1 MEQFA
6 SLIAALDRSNSTLD
20 KVGAMRR
27 YFQSEPAEDCAWAVY
42 FLAGGKPQKLVA
54 TRVLREA
61 AYEVAAIPEWLFD
74 ECYQAVGDLAET
86 IALLLPEQSA
96 GPHDCTGSFDHWMRA
111 RLLPLRALEPEAT
124 RAALVGIWA
133 VLDSWQRFVF
143 NKLIT
148 GGLRLGV
155 SRQLVLRAL
164 SEASGV
170 DARVIAQRIMGYT
183 DRKANPEA
191 ARYRALVAA
200 QPVPQPAANQQA
212 PEAGTDQ
219 VTDASMAGA
228 VPDIALQSD
237 PATLLLPYPFMLA
250 NSWETPRAASERAP
264 DWLAEWKWDGIRAQ
278 LVKRGDQVA
287 IWSRGEELLT
297 DRFPEILSAARR
309 LPSGT
314 VLDGELLC
322 WMPGSQRPMDFA
334 AMQTR
339 IGRLQ
344 PGAATLKKAPAR
356 FIAFDCLEREHAD
369 LRPLTLVERRGAM
382 LAIINEA
389 QADPNTL
396 CVAAAIATPD
406 WDERARI
413 REDARLHGAEGLML
427 KRLDSAYGIGRSRA
441 DGGAWFKWKLDPFS
455 VDAVLI
461 YAQAG
466 HGRRAGLYTDYTF
479 AVWDRA
485 RDADSEP
492 RLIPFAKAYSGLTD
506 AEIREV
512 DAIVRKTT
520 IERFGPVRSVT
531 PSLVF
536 EIGFE
541 GIARSTR
548 HRAGVSVRF
557 PRMLRWRRDKTVDE
571 ADGLAALE
579 AMLAHGRG

>member
-1 MEQFA
+1 MERFA
-6 SLIAALDRSNSTLD
+6 FLIAALDRSNSTLD
-20 KVGAMRR
+20 KVAAMRR

-54 TRVLREA
+54 TRLLREA

-96 GPHDCTGSFDHWMRA
+96 AAHACEGSLDHWMRA

-124 RAALVGIWA
+124 RAALAGIWA

-170 DARVIAQRIMGYT
+170 DARVIAQRIIGYT

-200 QPVPQPAANQQA
+200 QPHPQQA
-212 PEAGTDQ
+212 PESDADQ
-219 VTDASMAGA
+219 SAHESMAGA
-228 VPDIALQSD
+228 APPIALQRD

-250 NSWETPRAASERAP
+250 NSWEAPRAASERAA

-278 LVKRGDQVA
+278 LVRRGDQVA

-297 DRFPEILSAARR
+297 DRFPEIVSAAQR

-314 VLDGELLC
+314 VIDGELLC

-369 LRPLTLVERRGAM
+369 LRALALIERRAAM
-382 LAIINEA
+382 LAILGETPA
-389 QADPNTL
+389 GPPTL
-396 CVAAAIATPD
+396 CAAAAIEASD
-406 WDERARI
+406 WHDRARI
-413 REDARLHGAEGLML
+413 REDARSYGAEGLML

-479 AVWDRA
+479 AVWDRD
-485 RDADSEP
+485 RDSEP

-512 DAIVRKTT
+512 DAIVRRTT

-579 AMLAHGRG
+579 AMLAHHRG